1 MKNTESIEQFLEKLN
16 KLQLE
21 QTETINRITEL
32 RREEELERTQDISND
47 ELSISSSILS
57 NEVTESDRSF
67 NTYYQQSYPIS
78 TPRYVDKSRTKSRNT
93 VGSGYKDRRISV
105 NSTIKEKELNFYW
118 KPAPPNV
125 APQKIFKQGTRVYIT
140 NSVTPKVPGVHDER
154 DRRSTVIGIEYRG
167 GDTRVIIT
175 TDNNVKTYRFPKY
188 LGLLFVDNKQRA
200 NCKTTRY
207 QDQYE

>member
-1 MKNTESIEQFLEKLN
+1 MSIEQLLEKLN

-125 APQKIFKQGTRVYIT
+125 APQNIFK
-140 NSVTPKVPGVHDER
+140 
-154 DRRSTVIGIEYRG
+154 
-167 GDTRVIIT
+167 
-175 TDNNVKTYRFPKY
+175 
-188 LGLLFVDNKQRA
+188 
-200 NCKTTRY
+200 
-207 QDQYE
+207 